1 MNSKNI
7 WKYGFNW
14 GSIIGGAIF
23 VYHIIVFLLKI
34 DTSFMWGLLG
44 TFIIVFGMGWSVIN
58 YKKNIAKNNLKFGR
72 IFGLGT
78 IISLVISLF
87 FTAYMVL
94 YVAKLNPTYLDN
106 FLIQYQDMLDSMGS
120 NINVVDNPV
129 FLKTINVFFFPSI
142 YLGDLIGNLFYVLL
156 FSIMLSRPMYR
167 MPIQEQKRPS
177 ANDYMPY
184 ADSKKEDETKN
195 EEESKK
201 AKEIQKLNG
210 VKDDNINN
218 SIEDIDYEEI
228 EGEDEKEDKKE

>member
-23 VYHIIVFLLKI
+23 VYHIIGFLLKI

-44 TFIIVFGMGWSVIN
+44 TFNIVFGMGRSVIN

-106 FLIQYQDMLDSMGS
+106 FACSTRLIH
-120 NINVVDNPV
+120 
-129 FLKTINVFFFPSI
+129 TFFPFLVI
-142 YLGDLIGNLFYVLL
+142 NT
-156 FSIMLSRPMYR
+156 R
-167 MPIQEQKRPS
+167 K
-177 ANDYMPY
+177 
-184 ADSKKEDETKN
+184 SKST
-195 EEESKK
+195 
-201 AKEIQKLNG
+201 
-210 VKDDNINN
+210 
-218 SIEDIDYEEI
+218 
-228 EGEDEKEDKKE
+228 